1 MELRQTLLT
10 ATLLLGTACAGV
22 KGIGPSPVA
31 PVPAAGPVERSVEP
45 EPVVT
50 ETAQEPAAALP
61 SLEEIRAAADSA
73 ADALVLEQLA
83 AAGATSDVSLDPF
96 AASGGA
102 LDLITYATHDRV
114 QYYLDFFQG
123 PARERMNVWLGRLP
137 VYESMA
143 RARFEAAGLPGDLIY
158 LGLIESGFS
167 NVAVSRSRAV
177 GMWQFMAPTGRWMG
191 LRVDRWVD
199 ERRDPVQSTDAAARY
214 LVYLRE
220 RFGSIYLAA
229 AAYNGGPGTVSRGLS
244 RVTPVATQNGAA
256 EPESEEDVVE
266 GWSDADFFALADTR
280 YLRAE
285 TKDYVPKL
293 IAASLIAREPSRYG
307 FIPLPAGPIFPL
319 DSVVVPDMTG
329 LDIVAELAG
338 VSLMAI
344 RELNPHY
351 LRMVTPPGSSAVV
364 RVPAGTADR
373 VASGFARLP
382 ASKRIRYREHS
393 VRSGETLGAIAR
405 KYGVSVSDLRDANPA
420 VRKRSLIRIGQQLII
435 PTGAASGASGSFS
448 SGGTSSSNRSAT
460 SHLVRSRETLSSI
473 ASRYDASIA
482 DLIAWNK
489 LSKSGL
495 IKPGQRIRLTAPET
509 RSAAN
514 SGGTKTHLVK
524 KGETLAGIARRYG
537 VTVDALM
544 SVNRIAL
551 ARELQAGKRIRIPT
565 SAT

>member
-1 MELRQTLLT
+1 M
-10 ATLLLGTACAGV
+10 
-22 KGIGPSPVA
+22 
-31 PVPAAGPVERSVEP
+31 
-45 EPVVT
+45 
-50 ETAQEPAAALP
+50 
-61 SLEEIRAAADSA
+61 
-73 ADALVLEQLA
+73 LEQLA

-102 LDLITYATHDRV
+102 LDLITYASHDRV

-123 PARERMNVWLGRLP
+123 PGRERMNVWLGRLP
-137 VYESMA
+137 VYEPMA

-220 RFGSIYLAA
+220 KFGSIYLAA

-244 RVTPVATQNGAA
+244 RVTPVATQNGAS
-256 EPESEEDVVE
+256 EPEGEEDVVE

-293 IAASLIAREPSRYG
+293 IAASLIARDPNRYG
-307 FIPLPAGPIFPL
+307 FAPLPAGPTFPL
-319 DSVVVPDMTG
+319 DSIIVSGMTG
-329 LDIVAELAG
+329 LDVVAELAG

-351 LRMVTPPGSSAVV
+351 LRMVTPPGTSAAI
-364 RVPAGTADR
+364 RVPAGTAER
-373 VASGFARLP
+373 VASGYASLP

-393 VRSGETLGAIAR
+393 VRSGETLGVIAR

-420 VRKRSLIRIGQQLII
+420 VRKRSLLRIGQQLII
-435 PTGAASGASGSFS
+435 PTGAASGASGSS
-448 SGGTSSSNRSAT
+448 AASGSSSRSAT
-460 SHLVRSRETLSSI
+460 SHLVRSGETLSSI
-473 ASRYDASIA
+473 ASRYHTSIA
-482 DLIAWNK
+482 DLIVWNQ
-489 LSKSGL
+489 LPKSGL
-495 IKPGQRIRLTAPET
+495 IKPGQRIRLTALET

-514 SGGTKTHLVK
+514 GGGTKSHLVRR
-524 KGETLAGIARRYG
+524 GETLVGIARRYG
-537 VTVDALM
+537 VTVEALKN
-544 SVNRIAL
+544 VNRIAS
-551 ARELQAGKRIRIPT
+551 ARDLQAGKRIMIPT
-565 SAT
+565 

>member
-10 ATLLLGTACAGV
+10 VALLLGTACAGL
-22 KGIGPSPVA
+22 KGLDPAPVA
-31 PVPAAGPVERSVEP
+31 PVPADRPVERSAVPPAVAPEVIP
-45 EPVVT
+45 EPAV
-50 ETAQEPAAALP
+50 EFP
-61 SLEEIRAAADSA
+61 SLEETRAAADSA

-83 AAGATSDVSLDPF
+83 AAGATSDLSLDPF

-123 PARERMNVWLGRLP
+123 PARDRMNVWLGRLP
-137 VYESMA
+137 VYEPMA

-256 EPESEEDVVE
+256 DSESEQDVVE

-280 YLRAE
+280 FLRAE

-307 FIPLPAGPIFPL
+307 FAPLPAGPTFPL
-319 DSVVVPDMTG
+319 DSIIVPDMTG

-338 VSLMAI
+338 VGLMAI

-351 LRMVTPPGSSAVV
+351 LRMVTPPGASAVI
-364 RVPAGTADR
+364 RVPAGTAAK
-373 VASGFARLP
+373 VASGYATLP

-420 VRKRSLIRIGQQLII
+420 VRRSSLIRIGQDLII
-435 PTGAASGASGSFS
+435 PTGVVPGAAGSPSSSGSSAS
-448 SGGTSSSNRSAT
+448 SRAAT
-460 SHLVRSRETLSSI
+460 SHVVRSGETLSSI
-473 ASRYDASIA
+473 ATRYGTSIA
-482 DLIAWNK
+482 DLITWNK
-489 LSKSGL
+489 LTKSGL
-495 IKPGQRIRLTAPET
+495 IKPGQRIRFTPPET
-509 RSAAN
+509 RSATN

-537 VTVDALM
+537 VTVSALM
-544 SVNRIAL
+544 NVNGIAS
-551 ARELQAGKRIRIPT
+551 ARGLQAGKRIRIPT
-565 SAT
+565 